1 MTDLLQIALDK
12 TSNLLLKATSDKERH
27 NFDNVIDILK
37 FIKHEKHYEGDKL
50 ELSQEMFDKLISGTV
65 NTENVL
71 EALETLHINRS
82 NGKNGRPEQKC
93 NKGQKRAGIAITT
106 NMLEILIEHS
116 ESAEL
121 LVRAMQM
128 LDAVK
133 FSPVMKNRILD
144 AIKLYP
150 DHINEIVHGVSLLA
164 DDDDVAM
171 EYLSRLNSGNV
182 KNAFALANKISEL
195 EIEEQLTPGDIDMI
209 FSGSLKDLA
218 TKPKEQSETDDK
230 TKIAHCVTSSE
241 SVLGHAVPLLAKSEK
256 FNTLTDVPGTLLN
269 HSIFK
274 AIKPAKA
281 ELMPSLNQSEDNFYS
296 LD

>member
-1 MTDLLQIALDK
+1 MTDLLQIALHK

-27 NFDNVIDILK
+27 NLDNVIDILK

-50 ELSQEMFDKLISGTV
+50 ELSQEMFDKLIGGTV
-65 NTENVL
+65 NTESVL
-71 EALETLHINRS
+71 EALETLHINGS

-106 NMLEILIEHS
+106 NMLEMLIEHS

-121 LVRAMQM
+121 LVSAMQM

-150 DHINEIVHGVSLLA
+150 DHINGIVHGVSLLA
-164 DDDDVAM
+164 DDDDLAM

-182 KNAFALANKISEL
+182 KNAFTLANKISEL
-195 EIEEQLTPGDIDMI
+195 EIEDQLTPGNIDMI
-209 FSGSLKDLA
+209 FSGSLNDLA
-218 TKPKEQSETDDK
+218 TKAKEQSETDDK
-230 TKIAHCVTSSE
+230 TKMTNCVSSSE
-241 SVLGHAVPLLAKSEK
+241 SVLSKAVPLLAKSEK
-256 FNTLTDVPGTLLN
+256 FNTRTDVAGTLIN
-269 HSIFK
+269 NSFFK

-281 ELMPSLNQSEDNFYS
+281 QLMPSMNQSEDNLYS